1 MDDANRQL
9 LYTYTFMD
17 IILYSIWIVTNFVL
31 LKKCITNLWNRRRR
45 LQCKGNN
52 SIKGTV
58 CLLLLQCKGNNYIKG
73 TVCLLHLQCKGNNY
87 IKGTVCLLLL
97 QCKGNNYIKGIVC
110 LLLLI
115 FRRVYIQI
123 FFFFCPSLTTVFF
136 YLYEREFRHREN
148 NSL

>member
-1 MDDANRQL
+1 M
-9 LYTYTFMD
+9 
-17 IILYSIWIVTNFVL
+17 TNFVL
-31 LKKCITNLWNRRRR
+31 LKKRITNLRNRRRR

-58 CLLLLQCKGNNYIKG
+58 CLLLLQCKENNYIKGTVCLLQLQCKGNNSIKG

-97 QCKGNNYIKGIVC
+97 QCKGNNYIKGTVC

-123 FFFFCPSLTTVFF
+123 FFFFCPSKYTNYSFFF